1 MFVVTPSEMEE
12 IDRLTIEEAGLSSL
26 VLMENASRSC
36 LQYVPPGPVTVLVGP
51 GNNGGDGL
59 VLARALSEEGR
70 QVDILLLSPK
80 LSTDAQTQLE
90 LAKKWD
96 IPCWDYYPEGQ
107 NPPPNAGVFHKPVII
122 DALFGTGLSRDVE
135 GRYAELINLVN
146 KLSAH
151 KLSIDIPSGINGKNG
166 QILGTAVLAQQTVT
180 FGCIKRGHL
189 LSPGRDCSGLLH
201 VTQPGFLPSAIAS
214 KGDVQLF
221 TTECARDHLPITW
234 NSMHKGHNGR
244 LLLVT
249 GSKAYPGAGILT
261 VLGALSA
268 GAGLVSQSV
277 DPEQVGPLLQHAP
290 EAMPIP
296 RSVLPDLSKFDALV
310 IGSGLGSE
318 AQTLGKQLL
327 SRCELPC
334 VIDADCLSLVRDLPK
349 DTLQRT
355 VITPHPGELARLLGK
370 TSDELEHDR
379 IQTALEAA
387 QELGCTVCYK
397 GSPTITASPD
407 RSAPRAYVNTTGNPV
422 LAQGGTGDLLAG
434 IIGAYLAGDNHLEPF
449 QAATCGAYIHG
460 LAADLAAEMTLKMA
474 DASGPCSVKGLTSH
488 RIAELVPIAYSKAVG
503 NRTSFPVF

>member
-107 NPPPNAGVFHKPVII
+107 NPLTNAGVFHKPVII
-122 DALFGTGLSRDVE
+122 DALFGTGLSRDIE

-146 KLSAH
+146 KLPAH
-151 KLSIDIPSGINGKNG
+151 KLAIDIPSGIDGKNG
-166 QILGTAVLAQQTVT
+166 QILGTAIQAQQTVT

-189 LSPGRDCSGLLH
+189 LSPGRDFSGLLH

-221 TTECARDHLPITW
+221 TTECARDCLPINW
-234 NSMHKGHNGR
+234 NAMHKGNNGR

-277 DPEQVGPLLQHAP
+277 DPEQIGPLLQHAP

-296 RSVLPDLSKFDALV
+296 RSEMPDLSKFDALV
-310 IGSGLGSE
+310 IGSGLGPE
-318 AQTLGKQLL
+318 AQTLGKELL
-327 SRCELPC
+327 SRCEIPC
-334 VIDADCLSLVRDLPK
+334 VIDADCLPLVKELPK
-349 DTLQRT
+349 ETLQRA

-370 TSDELEHDR
+370 EVPELEKDR
-379 IQTALEAA
+379 IEIALDAA
-387 QELGCTVCYK
+387 QELGCAVCFK
-397 GSPTITASPD
+397 GSPTITANQLT
-407 RSAPRAYVNTTGNPV
+407 RQAFVNTTGNPV

-434 IIGAYLAGDNHLEPF
+434 IIGAYLAYGHFPML
-449 QAATCGAYIHG
+449 AAACGAYIHG
-460 LAADLAAEMTLKMA
+460 LAADLAAEMTLKMTNT
-474 DASGPCSVKGLTSH
+474 SSPCSVKGLTSH